1 LKRYRRRPTG
11 FCCLIMS
18 LFIFSLVPALAQ
30 KNVNRVLILPLTI
43 HSEKD
48 LTFLNKGIMDM
59 MASRI
64 SQSATVIRRAGLDPD
79 KDPVQIARDL
89 NADYVVT
96 GSLTVFGNSASTD
109 AALTEVASGDT
120 VLPFSQ
126 FGQNSG
132 DALKHINQ
140 FATQA
145 SQYIASRSDAAP
157 RVAAPS
163 EPAPAVMIPQVA
175 APVQPVQPPPPAV
188 VAPPQAPVLP
198 VPASA
203 PVIASTAAAGS
214 AETTADDGDA
224 LWTSNPFKGTISA
237 LATGDVDGDGRPDIV
252 FCHENRVVAE
262 HRDGERL
269 TRLAAFDAGRRHTII
284 ALDTGDINKNGI
296 TEIFVTRLDAH
307 NQLDSVV
314 LEWNGSGLQA
324 IATGQRWYFRAGDDP
339 ENGRTLMGQRRG
351 IPSSN
356 DTGGLYADAHFMP
369 GVFEMTWNGKNYQA
383 GRRLPLPDDM
393 NLYRFARGDIFN
405 DGAIRAIGYSVA
417 DKLRIYDPTGAPQW
431 AGEETLGGNPIYL
444 EAASFTD
451 VRTKDRTYLTQRF
464 ITADLDGDGK
474 IEVVTVHNRDAAKGF
489 VERFRK
495 YTRGQVI
502 ALRWNKVNMKE
513 VWTGE
518 EVSGY
523 ISDFSLADLNGDGRL
538 EAIYAMVT
546 STGITQAKS
555 SNIVVEQIGNLSG
568 K

>member
-145 SQYIASRSDAAP
+145 TQYIASRSDAAP

-175 APVQPVQPPPPAV
+175 APVQPVQPPPPARSC
-188 VAPPQAPVLP
+188 APP
-198 VPASA
+198 
-203 PVIASTAAAGS
+203 
-214 AETTADDGDA
+214 
-224 LWTSNPFKGTISA
+224 
-237 LATGDVDGDGRPDIV
+237 
-252 FCHENRVVAE
+252 
-262 HRDGERL
+262 
-269 TRLAAFDAGRRHTII
+269 
-284 ALDTGDINKNGI
+284 DTGSTGSCFGPCDC
-296 TEIFVTRLDAH
+296 L
-307 NQLDSVV
+307 
-314 LEWNGSGLQA
+314 NGSRRVGRNDRR
-324 IATGQRWYFRAGDDP
+324 RW
-339 ENGRTLMGQRRG
+339 
-351 IPSSN
+351 
-356 DTGGLYADAHFMP
+356 
-369 GVFEMTWNGKNYQA
+369 
-383 GRRLPLPDDM
+383 
-393 NLYRFARGDIFN
+393 
-405 DGAIRAIGYSVA
+405 
-417 DKLRIYDPTGAPQW
+417 
-431 AGEETLGGNPIYL
+431 
-444 EAASFTD
+444 
-451 VRTKDRTYLTQRF
+451 
-464 ITADLDGDGK
+464 
-474 IEVVTVHNRDAAKGF
+474 
-489 VERFRK
+489 
-495 YTRGQVI
+495 
-502 ALRWNKVNMKE
+502 
-513 VWTGE
+513 
-518 EVSGY
+518 
-523 ISDFSLADLNGDGRL
+523 
-538 EAIYAMVT
+538 
-546 STGITQAKS
+546 
-555 SNIVVEQIGNLSG
+555 
-568 K
+568 